1 MTIHLSHYPI
11 SCSPFIGPRIH
22 ITFVEEIII
31 PHGRTS
37 PSHLLG
43 AIGPTRLGRPAWR
56 RSHGVVQPPS
66 RAKTNLEFFYL
77 FVKGWSN
84 HPLGYLFGYFLKLR
98 YHLWCKL
105 KLISKTNR
113 LKMCLTLNF
122 ITTAKSL
129 IKFLFSPV
137 VVTFISITAIIT
149 STITTIRH
157 VTIFLQFGDDWTNFM
172 IGRLIWPSSIDL
184 SGGWLVWLRD

>member
-84 HPLGYLFGYFLKLR
+84 HPPANPDQPRGWPATPCFFFFNFFLILLFFNSFLK
-98 YHLWCKL
+98 
-105 KLISKTNR
+105 IF
-113 LKMCLTLNF
+113 NF
-122 ITTAKSL
+122 FYIVPRVNL
-129 IKFLFSPV
+129 
-137 VVTFISITAIIT
+137 
-149 STITTIRH
+149 
-157 VTIFLQFGDDWTNFM
+157 
-172 IGRLIWPSSIDL
+172 
-184 SGGWLVWLRD
+184 